1 MPQAAYHTEFGRLTV
16 TYNTEAITGIRRSL
30 ENEDDG
36 IRSFLSDSAFTQLQ
50 EYFAGKRK
58 VFRLPLAPVG
68 TTFQRRVW
76 EALYAIPYGE
86 TRAYRDIAA
95 AIGVPHAYRAVGMA
109 NNKNPI
115 MIVIPCHRVIR
126 AHGELTGYA
135 GGLEMKE
142 ALLTLER
149 RNSAY

>member
-1 MPQAAYHTEFGRLTV
+1 MPQATYDTLFGKITIAY
-16 TYNTEAITGIRRSL
+16 NSEAITGIHRANG
-30 ENEDDG
+30 EGDG
-36 IRSFLSDSAFTQLQ
+36 IRSFLSDTAFAQLQ

-58 VFRLPLAPVG
+58 TFQLPIAPVG
-68 TTFQRRVW
+68 TSFQRRVW
-76 EALYAIPYGE
+76 QALCAIPYGD

-95 AIGVPHAYRAVGMA
+95 AIGEPRAYRAVGMA
-109 NNKNPI
+109 NNRNPV
-115 MIVIPCHRVIR
+115 MIVIPCHRVIG

-149 RNSAY
+149 KNSAY